1 MVHTNVLTTGSLS
14 VASRVEATA
23 PQRLTPSVEV
33 IADVATFVGMAS
45 VWNETVERA
54 AVAHPFL
61 HHEWLRTWWDCFG
74 AGRRLHIV
82 VVKSAGRVLAIAPL
96 MWETAW
102 MYGVPVRRLRLLE
115 NAHTPRADVIV
126 VERPLESYRAIW
138 RSLLETSQRW
148 DVLQLSQIDR
158 ASPTFQALQTL
169 ATDHGHA
176 TETWP
181 CDDAPYLSLGQ
192 TWDAYSATLTPKFRQ
207 NLRNRWSR
215 VSMLGQPKLEVLE
228 DCSAIRD
235 ACDESLSL
243 EASGWKHA
251 NRTAIGCDPATH
263 RFYTQ
268 LAERAADRGWLRL
281 LFLTVNGRRIAT
293 AYGACY
299 RGRLMF
305 LKTGYDPEFARCSPF
320 KTLTSLALQHAF
332 AEGLAEVDFL
342 GDAEPWKLE
351 WTSTTRPHDWLFV
364 FGRNLRGRLVHQLK
378 FRLKPAVKRWRD
390 A

>member
-1 MVHTNVLTTGSLS
+1 MVNTNILKAGSLS
-14 VASRVEATA
+14 VGSRVEATTH
-23 PQRLTPSVEV
+23 RLTPSVEV
-33 IADVATFVGMAS
+33 ITDVATFVGMES

-54 AVAHPFL
+54 EVAHPFL
-61 HHEWLRTWWDCFG
+61 RHEWLRTWWDCFG

-82 VVKSAGRVLAIAPL
+82 VVKSAGRILAIAPL

-126 VERPLESYRAIW
+126 AERPHESYRAIW
-138 RSLLETSQRW
+138 RSLLDTSQRW
-148 DVLQLSQIDR
+148 DVLQLSQIHR
-158 ASPTFQALQTL
+158 ASPTLKAFLTL

-176 TETWP
+176 TGTWA

-215 VSMLGQPKLEVLE
+215 VSMLGQPGLEVLE
-228 DCSAIRD
+228 GRSAIRD

-251 NRTAIGCDPATH
+251 NRTAIGCDPATQ
-263 RFYTQ
+263 RFYTG
-268 LAERAADRGWLRL
+268 LAERAADGGWLRL

-293 AYGACY
+293 AYSACY
-299 RGRLMF
+299 QGRLMF

-351 WTSTTRPHDWLFV
+351 WTSTTRPHDWLFI
-364 FGRNLRGRLVHQLK
+364 FGRTVRGALVHQLK
-378 FRLKPAVKRWRD
+378 FRLKPAVKRWCD